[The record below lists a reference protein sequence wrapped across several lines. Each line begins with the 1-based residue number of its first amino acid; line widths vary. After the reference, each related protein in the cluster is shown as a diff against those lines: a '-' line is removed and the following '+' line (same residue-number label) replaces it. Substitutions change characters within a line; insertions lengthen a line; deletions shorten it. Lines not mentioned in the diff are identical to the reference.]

1 MIQAISHSVITKK
14 ISYQYLAT
22 TLLLFIALPPIIG
35 LPMVICNIWNKSNA
49 SKVDYIRYFCYIALY
64 LGAINATK
72 HPGGDQIN
80 YYFAYMNVPN
90 GGLINSLIYIYGN
103 TIGTKGL
110 GISGEFM
117 NGIYNYI
124 GYYLTL
130 GYYPLFICLFT
141 FTMYML
147 IFMGL
152 FYFAQTVKNTHK
164 TIVCG
169 VLIVSFFYMMFS
181 LNIQLQK
188 QNMAEA
194 IMLYVMGRYTYD
206 KQMKKKNWLMV
217 ATAVF
222 THQSMIF
229 FVPFLVWKKLQKK
242 LHKETMIVLGVMIV
256 LMIMIA
262 PKFADSISSGDSN
275 VLTHGAS
282 RLAKAE
288 KEDDG
293 LSIKPIHMF
302 FIGLP
307 IFYILFRKMWLGRKK
322 LSNEGAFMLNVSLFL
337 ILSILG
343 MYKMPLMQYR
353 YFLMLPFFFPF
364 IYPFFSDN
372 VKIRNRF
379 LTVMSCVI
387 VGTFFL
393 MFSKLIWNYASEIA
407 ILLEPPIFLIFFDTW
422 PFKWDFGEH
431 YF

>member
-1 MIQAISHSVITKK
+1 
-14 ISYQYLAT
+14 
-22 TLLLFIALPPIIG
+22 
-35 LPMVICNIWNKSNA
+35 
-49 SKVDYIRYFCYIALY
+49 
-64 LGAINATK
+64 
-72 HPGGDQIN
+72 
-80 YYFAYMNVPN
+80 
-90 GGLINSLIYIYGN
+90 
-103 TIGTKGL
+103 
-110 GISGEFM
+110 
-117 NGIYNYI
+117 
-124 GYYLTL
+124 
-130 GYYPLFICLFT
+130 
-141 FTMYML
+141 
-147 IFMGL
+147 
-152 FYFAQTVKNTHK
+152 
-164 TIVCG
+164 
-169 VLIVSFFYMMFS
+169 
-181 LNIQLQK
+181 
-188 QNMAEA
+188 
-194 IMLYVMGRYTYD
+194 
-206 KQMKKKNWLMV
+206 
-217 ATAVF
+217 
-222 THQSMIF
+222 
-229 FVPFLVWKKLQKK
+229 
-242 LHKETMIVLGVMIV
+242 MIVLGVMIV